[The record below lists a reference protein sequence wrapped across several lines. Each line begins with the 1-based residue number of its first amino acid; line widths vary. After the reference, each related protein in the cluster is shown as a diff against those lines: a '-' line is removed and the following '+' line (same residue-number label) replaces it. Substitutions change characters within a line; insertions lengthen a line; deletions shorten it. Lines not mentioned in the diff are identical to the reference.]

1 MNPDSTADY
10 VVEPLADRH
19 DRSQFYSGVEALD
32 RYLRTQAGQD
42 ARRRVASPHVL
53 LHLPDLVVAGYYTL
67 SNAALELTDLPELVA
82 RRLPLYPQ
90 VPVTLLG
97 RLAVDRNR
105 RGQGFG
111 EFLLMDALR
120 RALFGSEA
128 VASFAVLVEAKD
140 DSAVAFYQKFGFLP
154 ILEQPHRLFLP
165 MKTIA
170 KLFPA

>member
-1 MNPDSTADY
+1 VNPDSTADC

-19 DRSQFYSGVEALD
+19 DRSQFCSGVEALD
-32 RYLRTQAGQD
+32 RYLRIQAGQD
-42 ARRRVASPHVL
+42 ARRRVASPYVL

-67 SNAALELTDLPELVA
+67 SNAALALTDLPESVA

-90 VPVTLLG
+90 IPVALLG

-105 RGQGFG
+105 RGEGFG

-120 RALFGSEA
+120 RALLGSET

-154 ILEQPHRLFLP
+154 VLAQPHRLFLP

-170 KLFPA
+170 KLFPT